1 MISFSRII
9 KEKNIEFK
17 NLDYTE
23 LVDLFDNEETFIYL
37 DPPYRLTTGAYNDGK
52 RGFKGWGIDAEKRL
66 FKFADFLNEKSIRF
80 MISYVIEHKGQTN
93 EELKNWIKTNN
104 YRLIEVNDV
113 VGIHRKEILIVNY
126 DENGS
131 TTFCNKEQVS
141 TVHKDWAVI

>member
-1 MISFSRII
+1 
-9 KEKNIEFK
+9 
-17 NLDYTE
+17 
-23 LVDLFDNEETFIYL
+23 
-37 DPPYRLTTGAYNDGK
+37 
-52 RGFKGWGIDAEKRL
+52 L